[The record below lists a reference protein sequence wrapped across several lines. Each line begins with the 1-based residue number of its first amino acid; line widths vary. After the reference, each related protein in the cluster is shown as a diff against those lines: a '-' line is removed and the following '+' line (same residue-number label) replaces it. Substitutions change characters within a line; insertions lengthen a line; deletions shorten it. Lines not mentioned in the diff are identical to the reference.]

1 MDVSPVEI
9 RRADRGDAA
18 AIARIYNEG
27 IRGRGATFETR
38 ERAVDD
44 ITAWFDDPRFPI
56 LVAVEHGAVVGW
68 AAASTYRARAC
79 YAGIAEYSIYVAT
92 THHGRGVGRRLMPAF
107 LDALAAAGFWKVL
120 SRLFPENTASRALCR
135 RFGFR
140 EVGVYERH
148 GQLDG
153 VWKDVVIVERLLG
166 AAASRQ
172 PPVPSA

>member
-1 MDVSPVEI
+1 MASMDAATI
-9 RRADRGDAA
+9 RIRTATRDDAA

-38 ERAVDD
+38 ERAVAD
-44 ITAWFDDPRFPI
+44 IAAWFDDARFPI
-56 LVAVEHGAVVGW
+56 LVAVEQGEVVGW

-92 THHGRGVGRRLMPAF
+92 SHHGRGVGRLLMPAF
-107 LDALAAAGFWKVL
+107 LDALEAAGFWKVL

-153 VWKDVVIVERLLG
+153 EWKDVVIVERLLG
-166 AAASRQ
+166 SASR
-172 PPVPSA
+172 

>member
-44 ITAWFDDPRFPI
+44 IAAWFDDPRFPI
-56 LVAVEHGAVVGW
+56 LVAVERGAVVGW

-92 THHGRGVGRRLMPAF
+92 RHHGRGVGRLLMPAF

-166 AAASRQ
+166 PAAS
-172 PPVPSA
+172 P

>member
-1 MDVSPVEI
+1 MLI
-9 RRADRGDAA
+9 RRAVRGDAA
-18 AIARIYNEG
+18 AIAHIYNEG

-44 ITAWFDDPRFPI
+44 IAAWFDDPRFPI

-107 LDALAAAGFWKVL
+107 LDALEAAGFWKVL

-153 VWKDVVIVERLLG
+153 AWKDVVIVERLLG
-166 AAASRQ
+166 AARR
-172 PPVPSA
+172 

>member
-1 MDVSPVEI
+1 M
-9 RRADRGDAA
+9 DAA
-18 AIARIYNEG
+18 SFQIRPATRDDAPAIARIYNEG

-38 ERAVDD
+38 ERDVAD
-44 ITAWFDDPRFPI
+44 IAAWFDDSRFPI
-56 LVAVEHGAVVGW
+56 LVASDDGAVVGW

-92 THHGRGVGRRLMPAF
+92 SHHGRGVGRQLMPAF
-107 LDALAAAGFWKVL
+107 LDALEAAGFWKVL

-166 AAASRQ
+166 PARA
-172 PPVPSA
+172 

>member
-38 ERAVDD
+38 ERSVDD
-44 ITAWFDDPRFPI
+44 VAAWFDDARFPI
-56 LVAVEHGAVVGW
+56 LVAVEHGTVVGW
-68 AAASTYRARAC
+68 AAASGYRARAC

-107 LDALAAAGFWKVL
+107 LDALEAAGFWKVL

-153 VWKDVVIVERLLG
+153 AWKDVVIVERLLG
-166 AAASRQ
+166 AARR
-172 PPVPSA
+172 